1 MGKQSSCDVRN
12 VLHFNDGRVVTEGL
26 ETVMGFGE
34 TCNTYLEHLV
44 LRMRLERAGLNQGFQ
59 GENGRNLY
67 FFFSI
72 STWLSTGTF
81 FSSRY
86 VQPGFGRDSF
96 PVPLAHAGRPQR
108 QTKRNV
114 LLKRL
119 QLYGQ
124 LVSRTR
130 ARYFLTVFSYILS
143 LRIRGRQ
150 SRHARPVRIGSGVDL
165 DEVVAACGA
174 PLWVGAGACAGWGW
188 C

>member
-81 FSSRY
+81 FSSR
-86 VQPGFGRDSF
+86 
-96 PVPLAHAGRPQR
+96 
-108 QTKRNV
+108 
-114 LLKRL
+114 
-119 QLYGQ
+119 LYGQ
-124 LVSRTR
+124 LVSRTIYGKQRVSPESYQAPRTGDWVCRDR
-130 ARYFLTVFSYILS
+130 AGHRALVRVIGPDT
-143 LRIRGRQ
+143 
-150 SRHARPVRIGSGVDL
+150 ARL
-165 DEVVAACGA
+165 
-174 PLWVGAGACAGWGW
+174 
-188 C
+188 

>member
-12 VLHFNDGRVVTEGL
+12 ILHFNDGRVVTEGL

-124 LVSRTR
+124 LVSRTIYGKQRVSPESYQAPRTGDWVCRDR
-130 ARYFLTVFSYILS
+130 AGHRALVRVIGPDT
-143 LRIRGRQ
+143 
-150 SRHARPVRIGSGVDL
+150 ARL
-165 DEVVAACGA
+165 
-174 PLWVGAGACAGWGW
+174 
-188 C
+188 